1 MKNINMI
8 KSKYLKFFPYDGL
21 SIKEIETIENVLKV
35 ELPVDFKKIASFFS
49 GGISVGG
56 IDFFDFK
63 RDDNNLNIIDETL
76 RLRKETLLNEDM
88 IFLAELSESCV
99 IFNVKAEPAIVWC
112 DSIEVSIDNFLNNSF
127 QNSPN
132 TWDKFCDFFLEML
145 NSEIEDF

>member
-1 MKNINMI
+1 MI